1 MSDAFRNGGGD
12 FTSDTGIPS
21 GLNRIKT
28 RRPNSKNHS
37 TPNPSDSNKSADHRN
52 ATSLFDG
59 DRDWRKPS
67 ARQKPKTAALDR
79 GRFSSSKEGL
89 RKGKIANWFTS
100 LATKDS
106 NLARDASL
114 KAEGNSEIQMV
125 VKVGLCDRTKQ
136 CKEGKRSNK
145 KDSSSKSVS
154 SGKTSKGLKSFS
166 HELGPKGGIPPMHSR
181 AHSYSDLE
189 ELLGSFRSKF
199 DSAKELV
206 NSELATFA
214 ADVMDFLHGSIP
226 SVEEQKM
233 AEDLLILAH
242 QCREM
247 LPSEFRSRCEVIVQ
261 DLTGKREHCQ
271 TGLLKWLLTRMLFIL
286 TRCTRVLQFQRDSEP
301 INKKSLRK
309 FKKCLESI
317 PAVEMSWIPDAGVT
331 SSGTNFYM
339 NQKSDMKNKL
349 QFQNVATSLPKAGR
363 CSSTKLGTMM
373 HGAYRKDSVLDQN
386 SFPHN
391 SQIDFDP
398 PAQQTNQADCSFHG
412 KSANISSWASPDNQ
426 EHNFDE
432 SDLVICRICEE
443 MVPKS
448 HLESHSY
455 ICAYADKCDLSYLE
469 VDERLLK
476 LAEVLEQIIES
487 CNLSLNESYGSP
499 ESSRVQSANAA
510 IIAEGCS
517 PKISEWRNKGVEG
530 MFEDLHEMDTACIDD
545 FHLVNSNSLKGY
557 LGLKFGHY
565 GAPSSSGSLTSVSS
579 ANTPRGHF
587 DFFWLEHNNPSEL
600 EDVQQMMD
608 LADIAQCVASTDIS
622 KEGCHEYLLACMQDL
637 QDVLQHSRLKALVID
652 TFGGRIENLLREKYL
667 LACDLMDTRSPK
679 SDSRRK
685 ESGMLLD
692 CASQNSTMSTP
703 SQPSHK
709 ERTSID
715 DFEIIKPI
723 SRGAFGKVYLARK
736 RATGDLFAM
745 KVLKKLDMI
754 RKNDIERILAERN
767 ILITVRNPFVVKFFY
782 SFTCRDNLYLV
793 MEYLN
798 GGDLYSLLRK
808 VGCLEED
815 VARIYVAELVLA
827 LEYLHS
833 IGIVHRDLKPDN
845 ILIAHDGHIKL
856 TDFGLSKIGLINS
869 TVDLSGSEK
878 NANALAEVP
887 NLHMQQI
894 EEKGQQ
900 SAVGTPDYLAPEI
913 LLGSEHGCAADW
925 WSVGIILFELLTGI
939 PPFTAKSPEI
949 IFDNI
954 LNKKIPWPCI
964 PSEMSHEAQDLIDR
978 FLTHDPGQRLGGNG
992 ASEVKLHSFF
1002 QGVNWDTLAQQK
1014 AAFVPQPDSADDTS
1028 YFVSRYSHMS
1038 IRMLDDQNSSDSAS
1052 NHSDLSTESEEMDEC
1067 GDLVEF
1073 DSSPLHLSLL
1083 NFSFKNS
1090 SQLASIN
1097 HDLLVQGGKDP
1108 SKCSPS
1114 SKFENSL

>member
-1 MSDAFRNGGGD
+1 MAEASRNGGGG
-12 FTSDTGIPS
+12 FASGTGIPL

-28 RRPNSKNHS
+28 RRPNSKNHFA
-37 TPNPSDSNKSADHRN
+37 PNPSDSNKSTDHRK
-52 ATSLFDG
+52 ATTLFCG
-59 DRDWRKPS
+59 DRDLRNPPAK
-67 ARQKPKTAALDR
+67 QKPKTAVLDR
-79 GRFSSSKEGL
+79 GRFSFSKEGL
-89 RKGKIANWFTS
+89 HKGKKIAHWFTS
-100 LATKDS
+100 YMKDS
-106 NLARDASL
+106 SPAHDTSP
-114 KAEGNSEIQMV
+114 KSDGNSEVQKV
-125 VKVGLCDRTKQ
+125 VKEELRDRTKL
-136 CKEGKRSNK
+136 CKEGKHSNK
-145 KDSSSKSVS
+145 KDSSFECVAH
-154 SGKTSKGLKSFS
+154 GKMSKGIKSFS
-166 HELGPKGGIPPMHSR
+166 HELGTKCGIPPMPSR
-181 AHSYSDLE
+181 AHSYSDLK

-214 ADVMDFLHGSIP
+214 ADVMDFLHGSDLC
-226 SVEEQKM
+226 VEEQKM

-242 QCREM
+242 QCWEM
-247 LPSEFRSRCEVIVQ
+247 PPSKFRSRCKMIVQ
-261 DLTGKREHCQ
+261 NLTGKRKNCQ

-301 INKKSLRK
+301 INEKSLWK

-317 PAVEMSWIPDAGVT
+317 PAVEISWVPDTGVT
-331 SSGTNFYM
+331 SCGTNSDM
-339 NQKSDMKNKL
+339 NQKSDIKNKL
-349 QFQNVATSLPKAGR
+349 QFQNVATSLPNAGR
-363 CSSTKLGTMM
+363 CSSTELGTMM
-373 HGAYRKDSVLDQN
+373 NGAFRKDSVLDQN
-386 SFPHN
+386 SVPHN
-391 SQIDFDP
+391 SQIDFGP
-398 PAQQTNQADCSFHG
+398 RAQQTYQADCNFHG
-412 KSANISSWASPDNQ
+412 KSVNRTSWASRDDQ
-426 EHNFDE
+426 EHSFDE
-432 SDLVICRICEE
+432 SDLVICRICED

-448 HLESHSY
+448 NLEPHSY
-455 ICAYADKCDLSYLE
+455 ICAYADECNLSYLD
-469 VDERLLK
+469 VNERLLK
-476 LAEVLEQIIES
+476 LAEVLEQIIVS
-487 CNLSLNESYGSP
+487 CNLSLNEPSGSP
-499 ESSRVQSANAA
+499 ESSRVQSANSA
-510 IIAEGCS
+510 ITAEGYS
-517 PKISEWRNKGVEG
+517 PKISEWRNKGMEG
-530 MFEDLHEMDTACIDD
+530 MFGDLHEMDTASIDD
-545 FHLVNSNSLKGY
+545 FHLVNSNSLKRY
-557 LGLKFGHY
+557 LSLKFGPY
-565 GAPSSSGSLTSVSS
+565 GAPSSSGSLTSASS

-587 DFFWLEHNNPSEL
+587 DFFWLEHNNLSDL
-600 EDVQQMMD
+600 EDVQQMTD
-608 LADIAQCVASTDIS
+608 LADIAHCVASTDIS

-637 QDVLQHSRLKALVID
+637 RDVLQHSRLKALVID

-679 SDSRRK
+679 SESKQK
-685 ESGMLLD
+685 ESAMLLD
-692 CASQNSTMSTP
+692 SASQSSAMSTP
-703 SQPSHK
+703 SHPSHK

-736 RATGDLFAM
+736 RATGDLFAI

-754 RKNDIERILAERN
+754 H
-767 ILITVRNPFVVKFFY
+767 
-782 SFTCRDNLYLV
+782 NLYLV

-833 IGIVHRDLKPDN
+833 LGIVHRDLKPDN

-878 NANALAEVP
+878 NANALAEAP
-887 NLHMQQI
+887 NLHVQQT

-954 LNKKIPWPCI
+954 LNKKIPWPSI
-964 PSEMSHEAQDLIDR
+964 PNEMSHEAQDLIDR
-978 FLTHDPGQRLGGNG
+978 FLAHEPGQRLGANG

-1028 YFVSRYSHMS
+1028 YFISRYGHMS
-1038 IRMLDDQNSSDSAS
+1038 SRMLDDQNSSDSGS
-1052 NHSDLSTESEEMDEC
+1052 NHSDLSTESEE
-1067 GDLVEF
+1067 GQN
-1073 DSSPLHLSLL
+1073 PYR
-1083 NFSFKNS
+1083 
-1090 SQLASIN
+1090 
-1097 HDLLVQGGKDP
+1097 GKV
-1108 SKCSPS
+1108 
-1114 SKFENSL
+1114 